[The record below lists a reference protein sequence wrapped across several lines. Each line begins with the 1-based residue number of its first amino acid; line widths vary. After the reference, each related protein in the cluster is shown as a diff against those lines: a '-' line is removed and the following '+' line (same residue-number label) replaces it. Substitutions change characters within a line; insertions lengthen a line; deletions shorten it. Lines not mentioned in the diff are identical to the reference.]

1 VVKVSFSDW
10 NLKNGLKLYADK
22 DYGSAAGFFRRAA
35 ECGHPEAQY
44 RLGKMCVEGAGV
56 AKDIENAL
64 KWLRKAADQGHA
76 GARLELGALGPGRD
90 PCGGEARAEDPP
102 AGTPAATVSGA
113 GRAGE
118 PAAVPEGR
126 LEEWYREGL
135 REKDAGNLA
144 GAVVFWKKVLEG
156 NFRHVDA
163 ANAIACAYARS
174 GRLDMAKKYI
184 DMALKVGGD
193 RADLFR
199 ANLAGIYYS
208 SDRFEEAETV
218 LGSIERKD
226 ARTICS
232 LARVLGTEGKMEQ
245 AAGLIEKFL
254 SGERFA
260 AAPRAD
266 GDAALQEVVARGA
279 DCLLE
284 CRPYDAVEFLEKYSR
299 LLPPEARSMAY
310 FNAGIHFLQE
320 MDDGVTALNCLS
332 EAVRNDPDDEEMKD
346 ALFDAA
352 WRVVAELEGRDNL
365 FKSEVRAL
373 ALACETL
380 GASKPVQQDLPD
392 GRT

>member
-1 VVKVSFSDW
+1 MVKVSFSDW
-10 NLKNGLKLYADK
+10 NCKNGLRLYADK
-22 DYGSAAGFFRRAA
+22 DYGGAAGFFRRAA

-56 AKDIENAL
+56 AKDMDNAL

-76 GARLELGALGPGRD
+76 GARLELGALGPERD
-90 PCGGEARAEDPP
+90 RSEEDASAE
-102 AGTPAATVSGA
+102 TPAAAASGA
-113 GRAGE
+113 ADAG
-118 PAAVPEGR
+118 AQGAVSEER

-135 REKDAGNLA
+135 REKDAGNPA
-144 GAVVFWKKVLEG
+144 GAVVLWKKVLEG
-156 NFRHVDA
+156 NFRHVNA
-163 ANAIACAYARS
+163 ANAIACAYARY

-193 RADLFR
+193 RADLLR

-208 SDRFEEAETV
+208 SDRFEEAEAV

-232 LARVLGTEGKMEQ
+232 LARVLGTEGKTEK
-245 AAGLIEKFL
+245 AAGLIEDYL

-266 GDAALQEVVARGA
+266 GDPALQEVVARGA

-284 CRPYDAVEFLEKYSR
+284 CRPYDAVDFLEKYSR
-299 LLPPEARSMAY
+299 LLPPEPRSMAY

-320 MDDGVTALNCLS
+320 EDDGVTALNCLS
-332 EAVRNDPDDEEMKD
+332 EAVRNDPGDEEMKE

-380 GASKPVQQDLPD
+380 GGLKPVQQDFPD